1 MLYGSVGIFSKLR
14 RISTM
19 LKRIFALLLCAL
31 MLIPCLASCSAPGEN
46 EDPGAYIT
54 MYLTDEIYDFDPIN
68 AYYNSQ
74 TRDVVSLLFDTLFKI
89 NENGDIEKC
98 LVKDYTINDAEHSM
112 ELTLNSTAWSN
123 GQPISAEDVIFA
135 WKRLLN
141 PNNNYEAASLLFD
154 IKNARAVKH
163 GDASIDDL
171 GIEALETKILKI
183 TFEGAIDYNQFILN
197 LTSLATA
204 PLPESH
210 VAKDADWAKKGA
222 TIITSGPFKLG
233 KTRYEK
239 TENMILDD
247 NALDAAGKPISSTAK
262 EYEER
267 VLTSFIL
274 ERNRY
279 YYRDD
284 TRDSIKSSVTAYR
297 ILVDCSKT
305 DEEILQDYKDGKLF
319 YIGDIPVSLRNG
331 DNKSFITDNAK
342 SKNALSTFVLAFN
355 QEREINGV
363 KLFAIK
369 EVRQALS
376 LVIDRQAIADALV
389 YADAATGLVP
399 YGVMHT
405 GAGNSAST
413 FRESAD
419 YPIKNSGAD
428 KTAAQNLLTSA
439 KINASD
445 YSFTIKV
452 AASDDTNILITE
464 DVAKAW
470 RSLNFNVTVEKVS
483 TITNNDILKLTGT
496 VSTDVCDDLFVEALQ
511 AANYEVV
518 AYDYNAFSVDP
529 YSVLANFAKPFAGM
543 SIDMDSNDYSL
554 KPNRTGYD
562 SVEYNNLI
570 EAVYYVPYFA
580 SLNRETSSDFLG
592 IYKTKEEFQAVY
604 DAVKAVYDKYGISAT
619 TDSSKW
625 TSQKATLLEAAE
637 KLLMEDMPIV
647 PVVYHCSAVLISDQ
661 LTNVTSDYYYPSVFT
676 KTDLKDF
683 GQYTYTDKKGNS
695 VSIFA
700 AFPDIAW
707 DMKGVTEETES
718 VAEENK

>member
-1 MLYGSVGIFSKLR
+1 
-14 RISTM
+14 M

-31 MLIPCLASCSAPGEN
+31 MLIPCLAACATPGED

-89 NENGDIEKC
+89 NENGDVEKC
-98 LVKDYTINDAEHSM
+98 LVKDYKIDYNENSM
-112 ELTLNSTAWSN
+112 ELTLNNAYWSN
-123 GQPISAEDVIFA
+123 EQPVTAEDIVFA

-141 PNNNYEAASLLFD
+141 ANNSYEAASLLFD
-154 IKNARAVKH
+154 IKNARAVKY
-163 GDASIDDL
+163 GIAGVSIDDL
-171 GIEALETKILKI
+171 GIEAVEPKILKI
-183 TFEGAIDYNQFILN
+183 TFEGAIDYDQFILN

-222 TIITSGPFKLG
+222 TIITSGPYKLG
-233 KTRYEK
+233 KTSYVK
-239 TENMILDD
+239 TDKKLKDD
-247 NALDAAGKPISSTAK
+247 YALDVTGNQISQNETDYDEK
-262 EYEER
+262 
-267 VLTSFIL
+267 VLSSFVL

-284 TRDSIKSSVTAYR
+284 DRDSIKASVTAYR
-297 ILVDCSKT
+297 ILVDCTKT
-305 DEEILQDYKDGKLF
+305 DAELLQDYKDGKLF
-319 YIGDIPVSLRNG
+319 YMGDVPVSLRKG
-331 DNKSFITDNAK
+331 DAESFLADNVK

-355 QEREINGV
+355 ENREFNGT

-376 LVIDRQAIADALV
+376 LVIDRQAIADAVV
-389 YADAATGLVP
+389 YADVATGLVP
-399 YGVMHT
+399 YGVMYT

-419 YPIKNSGAD
+419 YPIKNARAD
-428 KTAAQNLLTSA
+428 KAAAEKLLNDA
-439 KINASD
+439 KIKASD
-445 YSFTIKV
+445 YSFSIKV
-452 AASDDTNILITE
+452 AASDETNILIANAVK
-464 DVAKAW
+464 DAW
-470 RSLNFNVTVEKVS
+470 NSLDFKVTVETIS
-483 TITNNDILKLTGT
+483 TIENNDILKLTGT
-496 VSTDVCDDLFVEALQ
+496 ASTDICDDLFVESIQ
-511 AANYEVV
+511 RVKYDVI

-543 SIDMDSNDYSL
+543 AIDMDSSDFSL
-554 KPNRTGYD
+554 KPNRMGYD
-562 SVEYNNLI
+562 NAAYNNLM

-580 SLNRETSSDFLG
+580 SLNRDTDSNFLG
-592 IYKTKEEFQAVY
+592 IYETKAEFQATY

-625 TSQKATLLEAAE
+625 TSQKATLLEEAE

-647 PVVYHCSAVLISDQ
+647 PVVYNRSAVLISDQ
-661 LTNVTSDYYYPSVFT
+661 LTDVSSNYYYPSVFT
-676 KTDLKDF
+676 KTNLKDF
-683 GQYTYTDKKGNS
+683 EQYTYTDKKGNQ

-700 AFPDIAW
+700 SFPNIAW
-707 DMKGVTEETES
+707 DKKGTAEETEPVVTEE
-718 VAEENK
+718 NK